1 MISSNEKG
9 AQMNKPVIKHENGY
23 QLISVGDGT
32 WKVCTDD
39 GPVGDSHRSEGEAR
53 AAAKALPP
61 RR

>member
-1 MISSNEKG
+1 
-9 AQMNKPVIKHENGY
+9 MNKPVIKHENGY

-32 WKVCTDD
+32 WKVYTDD

>member
-1 MISSNEKG
+1 
-9 AQMNKPVIKHENGY
+9 MNKPVIKYENGY

-32 WKVCTDD
+32 WKVYTDD
-39 GPVGDSHRSEGEAR
+39 DQVGESHASEAEAR